1 MSCSQPNL
9 AIKKDIGK
17 GSPRVGEVGHGT
29 SFATCPLAWAPF
41 LWLGPDTSFAHT
53 AVGREGGLQAQQLL
67 PCPLS
72 SWPLGCISR
81 SFPSTPQPK
90 AMTKPL
96 PGQWHHSS
104 GLSPAP
110 GVCPLTNGRASQGS
124 VSQWQLFLG
133 SPGPM
138 MLPPIPFVPPLCVPI
153 AEKGTGTKG
162 VGIMGSPILA
172 LHLNGPPLTYSPSLI
187 VLRALEDWDLA
198 LGINLS

>member
-1 MSCSQPNL
+1 MSCFQPTL
-9 AIKKDIGK
+9 AIKKDIGN
-17 GSPRVGEVGHGT
+17 GSPWVGEVGHGT

-53 AVGREGGLQAQQLL
+53 AVGREGGPQAQQPL

-104 GLSPAP
+104 GISPDP
-110 GVCPLTNGRASQGS
+110 GVCPVTNGRASQGP

-138 MLPPIPFVPPLCVPI
+138 MLPPIPFVPPFMC
-153 AEKGTGTKG
+153 AHCREG
-162 VGIMGSPILA
+162 
-172 LHLNGPPLTYSPSLI
+172 
-187 VLRALEDWDLA
+187 DWDQRRGNNGEPHFGPASEWASPHLPTQFNCA
-198 LGINLS
+198 